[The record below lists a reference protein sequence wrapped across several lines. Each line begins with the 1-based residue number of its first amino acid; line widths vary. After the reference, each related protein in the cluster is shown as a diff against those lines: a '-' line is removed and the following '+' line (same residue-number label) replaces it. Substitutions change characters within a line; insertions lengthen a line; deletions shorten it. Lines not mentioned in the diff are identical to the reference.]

1 MVPCTPAGCLEI
13 LDHYGI
19 PLEGAEA
26 VVVGRSRLVGKPLVQ
41 LLVARHATVTTCH
54 TRTRDLAAHCRRA
67 DILCVAAGRARKLVH
82 LRADPTITVV
92 VRAGWQWAAVE
103 GTAELIG
110 PDDPH
115 PDVDD
120 ERLRVLLREVFTAAG
135 GTHDDWEAYDTVMRD
150 ERRTAVLVTPT
161 RVYSNPN

>member
-1 MVPCTPAGCLEI
+1 MTELSHVADLVA
-13 LDHYGI
+13 LDHG
-19 PLEGAEA
+19 LS
-26 VVVGRSRLVGKPLVQ
+26 VVVTLRPDHTPQTSVVNAGVMTHPVTGAGV
-41 LLVARHATVTTCH
+41 VAF
-54 TRTRDLAAHCRRA
+54 
-67 DILCVAAGRARKLVH
+67 VAAGRARKLVH

-120 ERLRVLLREVFTAAG
+120 ERLRILLREVFTAAG
-135 GTHDDWEAYDTVMRD
+135 GTHDDWETYDTVMRE
-150 ERRTAVLVTPT
+150 ERRTAVVVTPT
-161 RVYSNPN
+161 RVYSNPQ

>member
-1 MVPCTPAGCLEI
+1 MTDLSHVAELVA
-13 LDHYGI
+13 LDHG
-19 PLEGAEA
+19 LS
-26 VVVGRSRLVGKPLVQ
+26 VVVTLRPDHTPQTSVVNAGVMAHPVTGAGV
-41 LLVARHATVTTCH
+41 VAF
-54 TRTRDLAAHCRRA
+54 
-67 DILCVAAGRARKLVH
+67 VAAGRARKLVH

-161 RVYSNPN
+161 RVYSNPQ

>member
-1 MVPCTPAGCLEI
+1 MTDLSHVADLVA
-13 LDHYGI
+13 LDHG
-19 PLEGAEA
+19 LS
-26 VVVGRSRLVGKPLVQ
+26 VVVTLRPDHTPQTSVVNAGVMTHPVTGGRV
-41 LLVARHATVTTCH
+41 VAF
-54 TRTRDLAAHCRRA
+54 
-67 DILCVAAGRARKLVH
+67 VAAGRARKLVH

-135 GTHDDWEAYDTVMRD
+135 GTHDDWEAYDRVMRK
-150 ERRTAVLVTPT
+150 ERRTVVLVTPT
-161 RVYSNPN
+161 RVYSNPQ

>member
-1 MVPCTPAGCLEI
+1 MTDLSHVADLVA
-13 LDHYGI
+13 LDHGLSVVVTLR
-19 PLEGAEA
+19 PDHTPQTSVVNAGVMTHPVTGAE
-26 VVVGRSRLVGKPLVQ
+26 VV
-41 LLVARHATVTTCH
+41 AF
-54 TRTRDLAAHCRRA
+54 
-67 DILCVAAGRARKLVH
+67 VAAGRARKLVH

-135 GTHDDWEAYDTVMRD
+135 GTHDDWETYDTVMRE
-150 ERRTAVLVTPT
+150 ERRTAVVVTPT

>member
-1 MVPCTPAGCLEI
+1 MSELSHVVELVA
-13 LDHYGI
+13 LDHG
-19 PLEGAEA
+19 LS
-26 VVVGRSRLVGKPLVQ
+26 VVVTLRPDHTPQTSVVNAGVLTHPVTGAGV
-41 LLVARHATVTTCH
+41 VAF
-54 TRTRDLAAHCRRA
+54 
-67 DILCVAAGRARKLVH
+67 VAAGRARKLVH

-135 GTHDDWEAYDTVMRD
+135 GTHDDWETYDTVMRE
-150 ERRTAVLVTPT
+150 ERRTVVLVNPT
-161 RVYSNPN
+161 RVYSNPD

>member
-1 MVPCTPAGCLEI
+1 MTDLSHVADLVA
-13 LDHYGI
+13 LDHG
-19 PLEGAEA
+19 LS
-26 VVVGRSRLVGKPLVQ
+26 VVVTLRPDHTPQTTVVNAG
-41 LLVARHATVTTCH
+41 VTTH
-54 TRTRDLAAHCRRA
+54 PVTGAGVVAF
-67 DILCVAAGRARKLVH
+67 VAAGRARKLVH

-115 PDVDD
+115 PDVDA

-135 GTHDDWEAYDTVMRD
+135 GTHEDWETYDTVMRE
-150 ERRTAVLVTPT
+150 ERRTAVVVTPT

>member
-1 MVPCTPAGCLEI
+1 MTDLSHVADLVA
-13 LDHYGI
+13 LDHG
-19 PLEGAEA
+19 LS
-26 VVVGRSRLVGKPLVQ
+26 VVVTLRPDHTPQTSVVNAGVMTHPVTGAGV
-41 LLVARHATVTTCH
+41 VAF
-54 TRTRDLAAHCRRA
+54 
-67 DILCVAAGRARKLVH
+67 VAAGRARKLVH

-120 ERLRVLLREVFTAAG
+120 EQLRVLLREVFTAAG
-135 GTHDDWEAYDTVMRD
+135 GTHDDWETYDTVMRE
-150 ERRTAVLVTPT
+150 ERRTAVVVTPT

>member
-1 MVPCTPAGCLEI
+1 MTELSHVAELVA
-13 LDHYGI
+13 LDHG
-19 PLEGAEA
+19 LS
-26 VVVGRSRLVGKPLVQ
+26 VVVTLRPDHTPQTSVVNAGVMTHPVTGADV
-41 LLVARHATVTTCH
+41 VAF
-54 TRTRDLAAHCRRA
+54 
-67 DILCVAAGRARKLVH
+67 VAAGRARKLVH

-92 VRAGWQWAAVE
+92 VRAGWQWAAVD

-115 PDVDD
+115 RDVDD

-135 GTHDDWEAYDTVMRD
+135 GTHDDWETYDTVMRE

>member
-1 MVPCTPAGCLEI
+1 MTDLSHVADLVA
-13 LDHYGI
+13 LDHGLSVI
-19 PLEGAEA
+19 VTLRPDDTPQTS
-26 VVVGRSRLVGKPLVQ
+26 VVNAGVMTHPVTGGRV
-41 LLVARHATVTTCH
+41 VAF
-54 TRTRDLAAHCRRA
+54 
-67 DILCVAAGRARKLVH
+67 VAAGRARKLVH

-135 GTHDDWEAYDTVMRD
+135 GTHDDWEAYDTVMRE
-150 ERRTAVLVTPT
+150 ERRTAVVVTPT

>member
-1 MVPCTPAGCLEI
+1 MTDLSHVADLVA
-13 LDHYGI
+13 LDHG
-19 PLEGAEA
+19 LS
-26 VVVGRSRLVGKPLVQ
+26 VVVTLRPDHTPQTSVVNAGVLTHPVSGADV
-41 LLVARHATVTTCH
+41 VAF
-54 TRTRDLAAHCRRA
+54 
-67 DILCVAAGRARKLVH
+67 VAAGRARKLVH

-92 VRAGWQWAAVE
+92 VRAGWQWGAVE

-115 PDVDD
+115 PAVDD

-135 GTHDDWEAYDTVMRD
+135 GTHDDWETYDTVMRE